1 MRKRII
7 IIFILF
13 DIVVIA
19 VSLLLLCFRDKG
31 EETLES
37 SLSIPVEGLEE
48 VYNATADELS
58 EESFVSLNQEYEQLD
73 KEYHLVL
80 DYYSNE
86 EGMERN
92 IDIEYALDEAHE
104 YLKIV
109 KELNEKDI
117 TEADAKLII
126 ESMEQAKESLDFV
139 AESMGLVLN

>member
-19 VSLLLLCFRDKG
+19 VSLLLLCFRDKN

-73 KEYHLVL
+73 KEYNLVL